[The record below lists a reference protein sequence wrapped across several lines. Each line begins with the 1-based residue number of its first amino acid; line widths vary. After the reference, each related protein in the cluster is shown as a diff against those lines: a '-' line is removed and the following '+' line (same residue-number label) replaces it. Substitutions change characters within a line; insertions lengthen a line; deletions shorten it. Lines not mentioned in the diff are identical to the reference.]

1 MKLSQRQPIFTI
13 IILTAILF
21 FSIYATLPETVIV
34 NGSPD
39 YWPTNGWMTKP
50 PAEVN
55 ISSSKLADM
64 DAYINESSILLK
76 SLLIIRHGYL
86 VYERYFL
93 DNNESSLQEI
103 YSITKSFTSA
113 LIGIAVGEGYLNI
126 SQKMLD
132 FFPNRTIANLD
143 ARKENITIEHL
154 LTMTSG
160 LKWNEVFNDIPF
172 AQSDDPLQYVLDLP
186 MAHEPGT
193 VFNYNS
199 GAVHILTAILQ
210 NVTGKTALEYAE
222 EKIFQPLGFRDY
234 NWMMDPQG
242 IYFGGFGLKLL
253 PRDLAKFGFLYLN
266 NGTWEEQQIIP
277 AAWVANSTTKKV
289 TVSCSINYGYLWWLY
304 PKLNYYVAS
313 GLNGQE
319 IFVYPKY
326 NLIVVTTAWQLE
338 GAIFN
343 LYENY
348 ILPSLY
354 DFPYTPTSSAVLFIA
369 ALTFPLPFVSL
380 GKKYFFRKKK

>member
-1 MKLSQRQPIFTI
+1 MKLSQRQPIFTT

-21 FSIYATLPETVIV
+21 ISIYATLPETVIV

-39 YWPTNGWMTKP
+39 YWPTNGWMAKP
-50 PAEVN
+50 PVEVN

-113 LIGIAVGEGYLNI
+113 LIGIAVGEGYLNV

-143 ARKENITIEHL
+143 ARKEKITIKHL

-222 EKIFQPLGFRDY
+222 EKIFQPLGFQDY
-234 NWMMDPQG
+234 NWKVDPQG

-266 NGTWEEQQIIP
+266 NGTWDDQQIIP
-277 AAWVANSTTKKV
+277 AAWVVNSTTKKV
-289 TVSCSINYGYLWWLY
+289 TVSSSINYGYLWWLY

-313 GLNGQE
+313 GFNGQE
-319 IFVYPKY
+319 IFVCPKY

-369 ALTFPLPFVSL
+369 ALTSPLPFVSL
-380 GKKYFFRKKK
+380 GKKIFFRKKK